1 MKTITIRDDTYRRLA
16 SLKGGKSF
24 SDAIDELIRKDIS
37 RRIEMV
43 INLSEDYGGSEL
55 EEVIAEIRR
64 NFRLRARI

>member
-24 SDAIDELIRKDIS
+24 SDAIDELIRKDVS

-43 INLSEDYGGSEL
+43 INLSEEYGSSEL
-55 EEVIAEIRR
+55 EAIVAEIRR
-64 NFRLRARI
+64 NFRARI